1 MVADALERA
10 ARGELASLA
19 REYASDLRVFNNN
32 SKARACFLSMT
43 DPDRPCP
50 TQRCVGK
57 VKDR

>member
-1 MVADALERA
+1 MANALERA

-43 DPDRPCP
+43 DPGRP
-50 TQRCVGK
+50 TAR
-57 VKDR
+57 